1 MASCTFCGTEVAES
15 PRTYVESPN
24 LERGLTEL
32 ARACGTC
39 AAGFPVRFSV
49 R

>member
-1 MASCTFCGTEVAES
+1 MAFCGTEVAES
-15 PRTYVESPN
+15 PRTDVESPT
-24 LERGLTEL
+24 LEHGLTEL

-39 AAGFPVRFSV
+39 AADFPVRFSV